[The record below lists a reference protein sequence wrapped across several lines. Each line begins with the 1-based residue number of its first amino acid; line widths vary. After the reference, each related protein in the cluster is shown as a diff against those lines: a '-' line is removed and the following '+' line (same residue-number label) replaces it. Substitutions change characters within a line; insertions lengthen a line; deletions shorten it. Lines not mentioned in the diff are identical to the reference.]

1 MTREHREAMLSN
13 LAASLIVH
21 GRIRTTLT
29 KARALRPFVE
39 KIITKAKRAGAAPGP
54 RALHLRRLALRD
66 VRDEDAVTLL
76 FNEKYKEFQNRPG
89 GYTRIYK
96 LGPQRISDAA
106 ELALVEFVKAD
117 EPGYKK
123 RGRKAASGK
132 TGRKPG
138 SAKAAKAAGAAAET
152 GAASAP
158 AEEAAAGSRPESIP
172 ASERPKASPAPGAAP
187 SSHTG
192 AAVPA
197 VGEQPAPASTPES
210 GEKPGSKA

>member
-1 MTREHREAMLSN
+1 MRHRKHHSSLGVTREHREAMLSH

-39 KIITKAKRAGAAPGP
+39 KVITKAKRAGAADGP

-76 FNEKYKEFQNRPG
+76 FNEKYKDFQNRNG

-106 ELALVEFVKAD
+106 ELALIEFVKAD

-123 RGRKAASGK
+123 RGRARSAGSKRAGRSTRAQAPAAE
-132 TGRKPG
+132 
-138 SAKAAKAAGAAAET
+138 AAPAAGGPT
-152 GAASAP
+152 T
-158 AEEAAAGSRPESIP
+158 
-172 ASERPKASPAPGAAP
+172 SPAVADQPP
-187 SSHTG
+187 SGSEK
-192 AAVPA
+192 PA
-197 VGEQPAPASTPES
+197 GEAPASGATQ
-210 GEKPGSKA
+210 